1 MMDLVMGSH
10 WNRDVKSVWC
20 SHWHLDSNFVDV
32 DFCGMLD
39 GHLGSHF
46 GDGTD
51 GCKNLFLGNKN
62 VHRGSITS
70 WDG

>member
-10 WNRDVKSVWC
+10 WNWDKESVWR

-32 DFCGMLD
+32 DFCKMLD

-51 GCKNLFLGNKN
+51 WCKDLFQQGPPL
-62 VHRGSITS
+62 
-70 WDG
+70 